1 VCPGK
6 ASPLAGAASGLLT
19 GYGGLMG
26 PTIYRGLD
34 GINIDTSQICSIDGM
49 KGELIYRGYDI
60 RELADKVSLEEVIY
74 LLWEGELPN
83 QQQLEAFHKELSEF
97 FTVPTDVI
105 DIFRTL
111 PKDSHPMHAMRTA
124 VSALASFDEAPDDVD
139 AANLRR
145 IGAKLVAQFPT
156 FTAAFERIR
165 NGQEP
170 IDPDPE
176 LSIAGNFL
184 YMLRGEHPSAAAT
197 KVMDVALVL
206 HAEHGTNAS
215 AFVARATASTL
226 TDVYSA
232 ITAAVAS
239 LKGPLHG
246 GANTAV
252 MQTLEQ
258 IGSVEGIEPYVLETL
273 SRPGGRIMGFGH
285 RVYRV
290 LDPRAIILKEVS
302 RHLAQES
309 GDSKWFEMSLEME
322 RVMDQEMA
330 KSGKE
335 IKPNVDF
342 FSASVYRML
351 GFPSD
356 MYTPIFAVSRISGW
370 MAHLYEQYENNRIM
384 RPRLVYEG
392 PKGKAFKP
400 LEKR

>member
-1 VCPGK
+1 
-6 ASPLAGAASGLLT
+6 
-19 GYGGLMG
+19 ME
-26 PTIYRGLD
+26 PTINRGLD

-60 RELADKVSLEEVIY
+60 SELADKVSLEEVIY
-74 LLWEGELPN
+74 LLWEGELPDR
-83 QQQLEAFHKELSEF
+83 QQLDAFRQELSEL
-97 FTVPTDVI
+97 FTVPTEVI

-111 PKDSHPMHAMRTA
+111 PKDAHPMHAMRTA
-124 VSALASFDEAPDDVD
+124 VSALASFDENPDDVG
-139 AANLRR
+139 AANIRR

-170 IDPDPE
+170 IDPDPG

-184 YMLRGEHPSAAAT
+184 FMLSGERPSEAAT

-215 AFVARATASTL
+215 TFVARATASTL

-232 ITAAVAS
+232 ITAAVSS

-258 IGSVEGIEPYVLETL
+258 IGSVEGIEPYVLDTL
-273 SRPGGRIMGFGH
+273 SQPGGRIMGFGH

-322 RVMDQEMA
+322 RVMDREMA
-330 KSGKE
+330 RDGKQ

-356 MYTPIFAVSRISGW
+356 MYTPIFAVARVSGW
-370 MAHLYEQYENNRIM
+370 MAHLYEQYGDNRIM
-384 RPRLVYEG
+384 RPRLIYEG
-392 PKGKAFKP
+392 PMGRAFKP
-400 LEKR
+400 LGER